1 MSSKKIMVC
10 SLCFFILS
18 FTSETVYGNGIGP
31 SHPAADVLQFA
42 IPAVAFGAT
51 FLYGDSE
58 GRTQFY
64 KSGAACLAVTQGLK
78 RTIFEERPAGHGTDS
93 FPSGHTSSSFL
104 GASFIQRRYGWT
116 FGVPAYILASYVG
129 WSRVD
134 SKAHYVHDVLAGAA
148 IGVVSTYLFT
158 TPFTENITVMPLVG
172 EDSVGLGFQVKF

>member
-1 MSSKKIMVC
+1 MAVNRMIQYSI
-10 SLCFFILS
+10 LFFVLS
-18 FTSETVYGNGIGP
+18 CWTGTVYGSGP
-31 SHPAADVLQFA
+31 SHPAADVLQYA
-42 IPAVAFGAT
+42 IPAVAYGTT

-64 KSGAACLAVTQGLK
+64 KSAATCLAVTQGLK

-104 GASFIQRRYGWT
+104 GASFIQRRYGWK
-116 FGVPAYILASYVG
+116 FGIPAYMLASYVG

-134 SKAHYVHDVLAGAA
+134 SKAHYIHDVLAGAA

-158 TPFTENITVMPLVG
+158 TPLADNITVMPLVG
-172 EDSVGLGFQVKF
+172 EDSVGLGFQMKW

>member
-1 MSSKKIMVC
+1 MVRKKLVTF
-10 SLCFFILS
+10 LLFFFIVS
-18 FTSETVYGNGIGP
+18 FMTETVYGIGP
-31 SHPAADVLQFA
+31 SHPAADVLQYA
-42 IPAVAFGAT
+42 IPAVAFGTT

-64 KSGAACLAVTQGLK
+64 KSAAACLAVTQGLK
-78 RTIFEERPAGHGTDS
+78 RAIFEERPAGHGTDS

-104 GASFIQRRYGWT
+104 GASFIQRRYGWKLSI
-116 FGVPAYILASYVG
+116 PAYMLASYVG

-158 TPFTENITVMPLVG
+158 TPLADSITVMPFVG
-172 EDSVGLGFQVKF
+172 VDSVGLGFQMKW